1 MGATTAMKVI
11 LFFQLGK
18 VDDALDE
25 WNSFRTE
32 QIDEMLDEELVDGEA
47 LEADTIPRLYKSSVI
62 VQPSKSSESKK
73 KQEQRRRDAVMKRR
87 AKNREAYL
95 AQHPE
100 KKGTPDPERWIAK
113 RDRASNRRYNN
124 KHMNAAQGITSQ
136 KDMNKLDA

>member
-1 MGATTAMKVI
+1 MTLQIASTIIHHFLIIVFK
-11 LFFQLGK
+11 LFSYIAIIINFQ
-18 VDDALDE
+18 
-25 WNSFRTE
+25 NS
-32 QIDEMLDEELVDGEA
+32 M
-47 LEADTIPRLYKSSVI
+47 
-62 VQPSKSSESKK
+62 ESKK
-73 KQEQRRRDAVMKRR
+73 KQEKIRRDVVMKRR

-136 KDMNKLDA
+136 KDMNKLDAYARSTNPSQYSSSQPSTRHLSVSSTGKNRRAAR

>member
-1 MGATTAMKVI
+1 MTLWIASTIIHHVLIIIFK
-11 LFFQLGK
+11 LFSCITIIINFQ
-18 VDDALDE
+18 
-25 WNSFRTE
+25 NST
-32 QIDEMLDEELVDGEA
+32 
-47 LEADTIPRLYKSSVI
+47 
-62 VQPSKSSESKK
+62 ESKK
-73 KQEQRRRDAVMKRR
+73 KQEKIRRDAVMKRR

-136 KDMNKLDA
+136 KDMNKLDAYARSTNPSQYSSSQPSTRHLSVSSTGKNRRAAR

>member
-1 MGATTAMKVI
+1 
-11 LFFQLGK
+11 
-18 VDDALDE
+18 
-25 WNSFRTE
+25 
-32 QIDEMLDEELVDGEA
+32 
-47 LEADTIPRLYKSSVI
+47 
-62 VQPSKSSESKK
+62 
-73 KQEQRRRDAVMKRR
+73 MKRR

-136 KDMNKLDA
+136 KDMNKLDAYARSTNPSQYSSSQPSTRHLAVSSTGKNRRAAR